1 MPALLPLLA
10 ALQDDG
16 SGLPWMQILAL
27 LLLGAICA
35 IAWQLLGRL
44 RAFEE
49 RLTSLDRLPE
59 IKTEIARLGDERSVL
74 DLRRLEHVLIDM
86 RDAQKR
92 LDERLMQ
99 IVEAARQAKAS
110 VEHDS
115 GGERAPRTPY
125 SERIVNRLLA
135 MGYERIQILT
145 PVEELAQVF
154 DEGGEVVVEAR
165 QEGAVC
171 KGRVRVREGGIVG
184 AELKSAHSMF
194 P

>member
-1 MPALLPLLA
+1 MPALLPFLRA
-10 ALQDDG
+10 VQDDG
-16 SGLPWMQILAL
+16 GLPWAEILAL
-27 LLLGAICA
+27 LLLAGIAG

-44 RAFEE
+44 RTIEE
-49 RLTSLDRLPE
+49 RMSGLDRLPE
-59 IKTEIARLGDERSVL
+59 IKSEIARLGDERSVL

-99 IVEAARQAKAS
+99 IVEAARQAKS
-110 VEHDS
+110 EVEHAS
-115 GGERAPRTPY
+115 GSERPGRMPY
-125 SERIVNRLLA
+125 AERIVNRLLA

-171 KGRVRVREGGIVG
+171 KGRVRVSDGGIVS